1 MNAKRL
7 MVNTVAKTA
16 LRLLPTLPTLP
27 ALRLQPT
34 LPTLPTR
41 PALRL
46 LPMLLALL
54 ALCLFAPPAA
64 SAQEAPEDARS
75 VYIGDIITLEV
86 TARGYS
92 AEDMPGI
99 FHGFEIVEIEEDAG
113 VFKLSL
119 RTFDPGEQRM
129 LLGDMEIV
137 IDVRSTLDEIDRE
150 GVFEGD
156 GRVAPPGPL
165 VNWRVLLYA
174 AAGALA
180 LSGGFAL
187 WRVLRNK
194 NGKKISSI
202 QLFLRR
208 SDKLSVDD
216 DNYFVD
222 LTFYFKEYLE
232 ALYECRII
240 GKTSDE
246 IMGKL
251 EGFQPLGDMLPDMRA
266 WLAECDRLKF
276 TGVMVSAE
284 EKKEHCGKLVDLAL
298 RIDASKGEAA

>member
-1 MNAKRL
+1 MNAKP
-7 MVNTVAKTA
+7 NTARMARIAGKGA
-16 LRLLPTLPTLP
+16 LWLLP
-27 ALRLQPT
+27 
-34 LPTLPTR
+34 
-41 PALRL
+41 
-46 LPMLLALL
+46 ALL
-54 ALCLFAPPAA
+54 ALCLCAPAVA

-75 VYIGDIITLEV
+75 VYVGDIITLQV

-92 AEDMPGI
+92 AEDMPDI
-99 FHGFEIVEIEEDAG
+99 FHGFEIVGIKEEAG
-113 VFKLSL
+113 TFELSL

-129 LLGDMEIV
+129 LLGDTEIV

-150 GVFEGD
+150 GVFEGEE
-156 GRVAPPGPL
+156 RVAPPGPL
-165 VNWRVLLYA
+165 VNWRMLLYA
-174 AAGALA
+174 TAGALA
-180 LSGGFAL
+180 LSGGFAI
-187 WRVLRNK
+187 WRALRNGR
-194 NGKKISSI
+194 GKRISSI

-208 SDKLSVDD
+208 SGRLSVDD

-232 ALYECRII
+232 DLYECRII

-251 EGFQPLGDMLPDMRA
+251 EGFRPLGDMLSDMRE